1 MTVHRLAAAHQPDAE
16 SVTDVLGRARQ
27 LLGEIADGAAQREAE
42 RTMPY
47 AEIRRLAEGRLTAV
61 RVPRRYGGP
70 GFSLRQL
77 FQLIIDIAAAD
88 SNIAQALRAHF
99 GFVDE
104 VLGHPDEGHRAK
116 WFARILAGDV
126 VGVALTEVGAPT
138 GTILTRLT
146 RQGTQF
152 RLNGRKYYTTGTLF
166 SQWVNV
172 TAQDGSGEE
181 YQVLVPTDR
190 EGVTLLDDWDGFGQ
204 RMTASGTT
212 AFNDVV
218 VQPDE
223 ATWIDRKAPRRSP
236 SLFQLYL
243 AATQT
248 GIVKNVLS
256 DAVSYAKTKSRP
268 IRHALASK
276 SVDDPFIQRTVGE
289 LASRAYCAEQLVL
302 ATADIVEEA
311 TQTIDETRQ
320 EKVHEATLAIAK
332 LQFYTIENAMQAAQ
346 IMLDVGGASATNRRY
361 NFDRH
366 WRNARTLAS
375 HNPRDYKAQ
384 VVGASLLTGK
394 EPPRNFF

>member
-1 MTVHRLAAAHQPDAE
+1 MTLHRLATAQQPDAE
-16 SVTDVLGRARQ
+16 SIADVLARARQ
-27 LLGEIADGAAQREAE
+27 LLGEIAEGAAQREAD
-42 RTMPY
+42 RVLPH
-47 AEIRRLAEGRLTAV
+47 AEIRRLAESRLTAV
-61 RVPRRYGGP
+61 RVPPQYGGP

-99 GFVDE
+99 GFVE
-104 VLGHPDEGHRAK
+104 ELLGHPDEGHRAK
-116 WFARILAGDV
+116 WFARILAGDIM
-126 VGVALTEVGAPT
+126 GIALTEVGAPT
-138 GTILTRLT
+138 WTILTRLT
-146 RQGTQF
+146 RDGAHF

-166 SQWVNV
+166 AQWANV
-172 TAQDGSGEE
+172 TARDDSGEE

-190 EGVTLLDDWDGFGQ
+190 EGVALFDDWDGFGQ
-204 RMTASGTT
+204 RLTASGTT
-212 AFNDVV
+212 KFDDVL

-223 ATWIDRKAPRRSP
+223 VSWIDRKAPRKSP

-248 GIVKNVLS
+248 GIIKNALS
-256 DAVSYAKTKSRP
+256 DAIAYAKTKSRP
-268 IRHALASK
+268 ISHALASK
-276 SVDDPFIQRTVGE
+276 SVEDPFIQRTVGE
-289 LASRAYCAEQLVL
+289 LASRAYCAEQIVL
-302 ATADIVEEA
+302 ATADLVEDA
-311 TQTIDETRQ
+311 TLTTDETRPQ
-320 EKVHEATLAIAK
+320 KINDATLAIAK

-346 IMLDVGGASATNRRY
+346 IMLDVGGAGATNRKY

-384 VVGASLLTGK
+384 VVGANLLSGK